1 MEFMTGTESEVL
13 QAFPPG
19 VTPINDPKQQKR
31 VSKTLSKAVSL
42 HLEGKLESAAKLLNR
57 AIELGERDAGLLAA
71 LGHIQYEMH
80 DFAAAA
86 STYSQLT
93 ELDPLHR
100 TAHFNLGVCRGNLKE
115 WQAGAGSFRKA
126 VENDAY
132 RSDALPG

>member
-1 MEFMTGTESEVL
+1 MGVMTSTESEAL
-13 QAFPPG
+13 PAFPPG

-57 AIELGERDAGLLAA
+57 AIELGERGDGLLAA

-100 TAHFNLGVCRGNLKE
+100 TPHFNLGVCRGNLKE
-115 WQAGAGSFRKA
+115 WQPAAESFPNA
-126 VENDAY
+126 FETEAPP
-132 RSDALPG
+132 SDA